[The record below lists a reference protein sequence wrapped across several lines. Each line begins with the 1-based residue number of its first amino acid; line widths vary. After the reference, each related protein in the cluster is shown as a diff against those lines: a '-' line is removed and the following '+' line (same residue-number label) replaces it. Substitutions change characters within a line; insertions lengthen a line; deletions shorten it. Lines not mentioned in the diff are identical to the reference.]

1 MNTYLR
7 LPDLLLA
14 ITLLLGISA
23 VVIPLARRLGI
34 GPELGLLLSG
44 VILGSSHFLG
54 PTQVDRV
61 RDLSELGV
69 VFFLFMIG
77 LELDLGQAW
86 LLRRYAFVLGTL
98 QVLATGAV
106 LMFYWHFFTPSWSLA
121 LLIGLVLANSSTA
134 LVFRILERKGELS
147 QEHGQAAFAVL
158 LFQDLTVVPLIALVP
173 VFAGTGSAD
182 YSWWNILPAVAAMAL
197 LYVLGRYVCP
207 WLFHLATARGLPE
220 TFTAVLFFAVLG
232 SAWAAYHVGL
242 SMALGAF
249 IMGVAL
255 SGTDDRH
262 RLREEVMPFKN
273 LLLGL
278 FFVSVGLSIDVSVL
292 GNHTAK
298 ILMHVVVIVAVK
310 TAVLYLAARLI
321 KMDHGP
327 AARLSFLLAQAG
339 EFGFVILGTLL
350 AAGVVTPAQFA
361 NGIMVIALTTI
372 MTSWLDALG
381 VAFSRLSRPVMPS
394 PKISTS

>member
-1 MNTYLR
+1 LNSVMR

-23 VVIPLARRLGI
+23 IVIPAARRLGI

-44 VILGSSHFLG
+44 VILGSSHFLAS
-54 PTQVDRV
+54 PQVERL
-61 RDLSELGV
+61 RELSELGV

-77 LELDLGQAW
+77 LELDLGRAW
-86 LLRRYAFVLGTL
+86 QLRRYVFGLGSL
-98 QVLATGAV
+98 QVLATGLV
-106 LMFYWHFFTPSWSLA
+106 LMCYWQIFTPSWSLA

-134 LVFRILERKGELS
+134 LVFQILERKQELD
-147 QEHGQAAFAVL
+147 QEHGRAAFAVL
-158 LFQDLTVVPLIALVP
+158 LFQDLTVVPLIALIP
-173 VFAGTGSAD
+173 VFVEAGSAD
-182 YSWWNILPAVAAMAL
+182 YSLWNILPALGAMAL
-197 LYVLGRYVCP
+197 LFFVGRKVCP
-207 WLFHLATARGLPE
+207 WLFDLTEAKHMGE
-220 TFTAVLFFAVLG
+220 TFTAVLFVTVLG
-232 SAWAAYHVGL
+232 SAWVASQVGL

-255 SGTDDRH
+255 SGTAHRH

-278 FFVSVGLSIDVSVL
+278 FFVSVGLSIDLRVL
-292 GNHTAK
+292 SDHTAK
-298 ILMHVVVIVAVK
+298 IFMHVLVIITGK
-310 TAVLYLAARLI
+310 TVVLYLAARMF
-321 KMDHGP
+321 KMGHSP

-350 AAGVVTPAQFA
+350 ASGVVTPQQFGS
-361 NGIMVIALTTI
+361 GIMVIALTTI

-381 VAFSRLSRPVMPS
+381 VAWSRESRAVIPTANISPS
-394 PKISTS
+394 

>member
-23 VVIPLARRLGI
+23 VVIPFARRFGI
-34 GPELGLLLSG
+34 APELGLLLSG
-44 VILGSSHFLG
+44 VILGSSHFLA
-54 PTQVDRV
+54 PTQIDRL
-61 RDLSELGV
+61 RELSELGV

-86 LLRRYAFVLGTL
+86 LLRRYAFLLGTV
-98 QVLATGAV
+98 QVLATGLV
-106 LMFYWHFFTPSWSLA
+106 LMFYWHLFTSWSLA

-134 LVFRILERKGELS
+134 LVFQILERKQELAE
-147 QEHGQAAFAVL
+147 EHGRAAFAVL

-182 YSWWNILPAVAAMAL
+182 YSWWNILPAIAAMAL
-197 LYVLGRYVCP
+197 LFVLGRYVCP
-207 WLFHLATARGLPE
+207 WLLNLATARRMTE
-220 TFTAVLFFAVLG
+220 TFTAILFVAVLG
-232 SAWAAYHVGL
+232 SAWAASRVGL

-249 IMGVAL
+249 IIGVAL
-255 SGTDDRH
+255 SATEHRH
-262 RLREEVMPFKN
+262 RLKEEVMPFKN

-292 GNHTAK
+292 SEHAAK
-298 ILMHVVVIVAVK
+298 ILMHVLVIVVAK
-310 TAVLYLAARLI
+310 TLVLYVAARAI
-321 KMDHGP
+321 RMNHAS

-350 AAGVVTPAQFA
+350 ATGVISHVQFG
-361 NGIMVIALTTI
+361 NGIMVVALTTI

-381 VAFSRLSRPVMPS
+381 VIFSRLSRPAISS
-394 PKISTS
+394 PRISTS

>member
-1 MNTYLR
+1 MNTVLH

-14 ITLLLGISA
+14 ISLLLGISA
-23 VVIPLARRLGI
+23 IVIPIARRLGI

-54 PTQVDRV
+54 PTQVDRL
-61 RDLSELGV
+61 RELSELGV

-98 QVLATGAV
+98 QVLLTGLV
-106 LMFYWHFFTPSWSLA
+106 LMLYWRLFTLSWSLS

-134 LVFRILERKGELS
+134 LVFQILERKQELNE
-147 QEHGQAAFAVL
+147 EHGRAGFAVL

-173 VFAGTGSAD
+173 VLAGTGSAD
-182 YSWWNILPAVAAMAL
+182 YSWWNVLPAVALMAL
-197 LYVLGRYVCP
+197 LFFIGRKVCP
-207 WLFHLATARGLPE
+207 WLFDLADTRHMAE
-220 TFTAVLFFAVLG
+220 TFTAVLFVAILG
-232 SAWAAYHVGL
+232 SAWAASRVGL

-255 SGTDDRH
+255 SGTVHRH
-262 RLREEVMPFKN
+262 RLREEVLPFKN

-278 FFVSVGLSIDVSVL
+278 FFVSVGLSININVL
-292 GNHTAK
+292 SENPAK
-298 ILMHVVVIVAVK
+298 ILMHVLAIVTVK
-310 TAVLYLAARLI
+310 TMVLYLAARAI
-321 KMDHGP
+321 RMDHAP

-350 AAGVVTPAQFA
+350 ATGVVTHMQFA
-361 NGIMVIALTTI
+361 NGIMVIAMTTI
-372 MTSWLDALG
+372 MTSWLDSLG
-381 VAFSRLSRPVMPS
+381 VAFSRMSRPAIPT